1 MLKMMQE
8 PQAAMFC
15 EMRASSVCAMNSW
28 CTMRSLFDRDRL
40 HLFYTAKRHRQ
51 GLIADLGA
59 SATAPSDV
67 EIAWAR
73 TRWVNSY
80 KNDGGV
86 PDAVLQRLD
95 RPMLYHAY
103 KWTANRSASLQ
114 VPSFAHRLHQVTT
127 PFEEALQQD
136 LRSPSVSSSQT
147 IINTRLSAMGTW
159 RGRGPKHN
167 RAIVHNF

>member
-1 MLKMMQE
+1 
-8 PQAAMFC
+8 MFC
-15 EMRASSVCAMNSW
+15 EMRASSVCAMHSW

-167 RAIVHNF
+167 RATVHNF

>member
-1 MLKMMQE
+1 MLEMMQQ

-51 GLIADLGA
+51 GLVADLGA
-59 SATAPSDV
+59 SATAPSAA

-86 PDAVLQRLD
+86 PDAALQRLD

-103 KWTANRSASLQ
+103 KWKANRSASLQ

-136 LRSPSVSSSQT
+136 LRSPSVSSST
-147 IINTRLSAMGTW
+147 VTNHKHTPFGNGHVAREGTQ
-159 RGRGPKHN
+159 
-167 RAIVHNF
+167 A